1 MRIDKFIW
9 MVRLA
14 KTRSLASKL
23 CNDGKVVVNDDVC
36 KASKLIQSNDRISVK
51 FHPIWRDF
59 KIIDIPKSR
68 IGAKLVA
75 DHLIETT
82 EAATLAHY
90 EEIIQA
96 NRQNKQ
102 LGFKGRPTKKNR
114 RDLDKM
120 K

>member
-1 MRIDKFIW
+1 MRIDKYIW
-9 MVRLA
+9 TVRLA
-14 KTRSLASKL
+14 KTRSLATKL
-23 CNDGKVVVNDDVC
+23 CNDGKVLVNEDVV
-36 KASKLIQSNDRISVK
+36 KASKVIQPTDRISVK

-59 KIIDIPKSR
+59 KIIDIPISR

-75 DHLIETT
+75 EHIIETT
-82 EAATLAHY
+82 DAEILAHY
-90 EEIIQA
+90 ESILQA

-102 LGFKGRPTKKNR
+102 LGFKGRPTKKDR